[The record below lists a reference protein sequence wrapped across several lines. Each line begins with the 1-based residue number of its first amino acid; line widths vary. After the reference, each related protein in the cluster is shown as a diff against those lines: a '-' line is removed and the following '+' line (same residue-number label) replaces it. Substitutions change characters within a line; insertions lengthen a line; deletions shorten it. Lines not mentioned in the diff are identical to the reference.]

1 MGAMVPFVL
10 RITSKKLEYKLIGE
24 TYLHGFMH
32 GEMLTSEFKSNVGTL
47 KIV

>member
-1 MGAMVPFVL
+1 MGAMVPFIL
-10 RITSKKLEYKLIGE
+10 RNTPIKLEYKLVGE

-32 GEMLTSEFKSNVGTL
+32 GEMLTSDFTSKVGTL